1 MKKKLISLCLSF
13 ALAGGLGCGFDGTAH
28 VSAEEGA
35 FVMKVGASVRL
46 TDGNGIRF
54 SAEISETEYQAIE
67 TESVSYG
74 MLIMPADYLSTHGGL
89 TIENVFGEKAVYD
102 WAVWDETAN
111 DWSYTTSE
119 SKTRIINLEYETL
132 PSMDGK
138 RVVNG
143 SIVKIL
149 PQNLDREFV
158 GRAYIKEVTASGT
171 SYRLADYYGGAVK
184 NNTRSMLSVA
194 AMAYTNQ
201 TTLTGAQRT
210 ALKTEYIV
218 GAGYETVSTVDE
230 FSRIKSGKKYILLN
244 DLDFSG
250 KAFGGG
256 INVSGVLDGNGYA
269 LKNLAFSGADGQG
282 VFGEV
287 SGTVKNMKI
296 ENLVFKGWDSG
307 NSDSEFF
314 QINDC
319 APVLR
324 LTANGV
330 LKNLCVSVT
339 FNATG
344 GYSESIFDSDIE
356 RWYGNWN
363 AGLVARAYG
372 GAIDGCSVNLTL
384 PRQNSYEDGTS
395 GLCNVAS
402 GCSVA
407 VLDTV
412 IYENGATVYEASDG
426 FGTELTFV
434 GCEIK

>member
-13 ALAGGLGCGFDGTAH
+13 ALACGSVCGFDNALRA
-28 VSAEEGA
+28 SADEGA
-35 FVMKVGASVRL
+35 FTMKVGASVRL

-54 SAEISETEYQAIE
+54 SAEMDETEYQAIE
-67 TESVSYG
+67 TDGVSYG
-74 MLIMPADYLSTHGGL
+74 MLIMPADYLSTHGEL

-102 WAVWDETAN
+102 WAVWDETTN
-111 DWSYTTSE
+111 DWSYTASE
-119 SKTRIINLEYETL
+119 GKTRIINLEYETL
-132 PSMDGK
+132 PFVDGK

-149 PQNLDREFV
+149 PQNLEREFV

-171 SYRLADYYGGAVK
+171 SYRLADYYGGSVK

-201 TTLTGAQRT
+201 TTLTDTQRT

-230 FSRIKSGKKYILLN
+230 FFRMESGKKYILLN
-244 DLDFSG
+244 DLDFSE
-250 KAFGGG
+250 KAFGSG

-269 LKNLAFSGADGQG
+269 LKNLTFAGADGQG

-287 SGTVKNMKI
+287 SGTVKNLKI

-344 GYSESIFDSDIE
+344 GYSDSIFDSDME
-356 RWYGNWN
+356 RWYGSWN
-363 AGLVARAYG
+363 AGLVAKAYG
-372 GAIDGCSVNLTL
+372 GAIDGCSINLTL
-384 PRQNSYEDGTS
+384 PQQNSYADGTS
-395 GLCNVAS
+395 GLCNDLS
-402 GCSVA
+402 GGLITVS
-407 VLDTV
+407 DTV
-412 IYENGATVYEASDG
+412 IYANGATVYEASDG
-426 FGTELTFV
+426 FGSESFFE
-434 GCEIK
+434 GCAIK